1 MNMQNEII
9 EESKKKLRNRLMD
22 LKFLLERK
30 ATTLDTQIDDL
41 ENGIDVEFYYQL
53 IEHINNSILIQGRKT
68 QEYLLLMVKQIKAL
82 EPSNDK
88 KDKKPEE
95 NDSQGTTEKS
105 NTPQKKDN
113 EKNMPEIDMSNIDE
127 DL

>member
-9 EESKKKLRNRLMD
+9 EEYKKKLRNRLMD

-41 ENGIDVEFYYQL
+41 ENGIDVDFYYKL

-68 QEYLLLMVKQIKAL
+68 QEYLLLMLKQIKAL
-82 EPSNDK
+82 DTSEDNKDTEETSTQEANEDTKETNTKKYDDK
-88 KDKKPEE
+88 QMRQEL
-95 NDSQGTTEKS
+95 
-105 NTPQKKDN
+105 
-113 EKNMPEIDMSNIDE
+113 DMEDIDE